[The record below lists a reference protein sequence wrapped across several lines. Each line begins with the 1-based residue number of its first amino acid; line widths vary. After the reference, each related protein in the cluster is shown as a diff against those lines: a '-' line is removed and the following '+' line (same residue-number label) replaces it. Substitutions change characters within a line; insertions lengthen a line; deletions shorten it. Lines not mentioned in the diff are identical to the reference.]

1 MNISLPDH
9 TKRLILRTSD
19 ESEAADVLDFYQRNS
34 SDIEK
39 TEPISFRDFYTLRF
53 HRTVLKTERT
63 MIERGQMLRFWL
75 YLSSDPKK
83 LIGTISFHNIR
94 RGDFS
99 DASVGYKIDS
109 SFRRKGYCR
118 EALLTGID
126 FMMSDLCIHRLY
138 AYVLPD
144 NAPSIN
150 LLTSLGFVRE
160 GLLRNNIRIA
170 GQFKSHYIYSLI
182 QEDLL

>member
-1 MNISLPDH
+1 MKKSLPDH

-19 ESEAADVLDFYQRNS
+19 ESEAADVLDFYKRNS
-34 SDIEK
+34 ADIEK
-39 TEPISFRDFYTLRF
+39 TEPISFDDFYTLRF
-53 HRTVLKTERT
+53 HRTVLKTEHA

-75 YLSSDPKK
+75 YLSCDPHQ

-99 DASVGYKIDS
+99 DASVGYKIDR
-109 SFRRKGYCR
+109 SFRRMGYCR
-118 EALLTGID
+118 EALLSGID
-126 FMMSDLCIHRLY
+126 FMMRDYSIHRLY

-144 NAPSIN
+144 NIPSIN

-170 GQFKSHYIYSLI
+170 GQFRSHYIYSLI